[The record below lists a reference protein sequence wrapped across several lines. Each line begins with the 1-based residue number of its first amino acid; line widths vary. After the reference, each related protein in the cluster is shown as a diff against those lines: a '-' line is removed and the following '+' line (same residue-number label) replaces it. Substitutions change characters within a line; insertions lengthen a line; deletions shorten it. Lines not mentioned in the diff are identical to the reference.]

1 MQRKRLIYVIGN
13 AKNVGKTTVLKHI
26 ITKESSTC
34 VTSIGL
40 DGERFDSLTGGLK
53 PSITLDMNS
62 MVVTAERF
70 LDAHRFEIIQ
80 HVEHN
85 SIVGDIFLAK
95 VLLKSNVIVSGAT
108 LKAINALMNV
118 KGFDV
123 VVVDGALDRLIHA
136 GFADDSQLAIV
147 VGEGSP
153 AVGEHEVVSWFKR
166 VLSLLHIPLAPQSA
180 RAKLQNS
187 RSLRFLDSSGNVVEI
202 KAKSLLGED
211 VDLGK
216 LGSGWLYVP
225 GILFSTVAK
234 RFCNIKF
241 CLSNPFAL
249 VGSGPISANIYTVR
263 KIHIYG
269 VYTNF
274 FARPDLEK
282 KVHEIARMHGLSCEN
297 VLSVKFKEGFQ
308 WRASQ

>member
-13 AKNVGKTTVLKHI
+13 AKNVGKTTVLKHVVA
-26 ITKESSTC
+26 KESSAC

-53 PSITLDMNS
+53 PSITLDANS
-62 MVVTAERF
+62 RVVTAERF

-85 SIVGDIFLAK
+85 PIVGDIFLAR
-95 VLLKSNVIVSGAT
+95 VLLKSDVIVAGAT
-108 LKAINALMNV
+108 FKAINALMHV
-118 KGFDV
+118 EGFDV
-123 VVVDGALDRLIHA
+123 VIIDGALDRLIHA
-136 GFADDSQLAIV
+136 GFADDSQLAVV

-153 AVGEHEVVSWFKR
+153 AVGEHEVVSWLTK
-166 VLSLLHIPLAPQSA
+166 VLSLLHIPLAPQDVK
-180 RAKLQNS
+180 AKLQDS
-187 RSLRFLDSSGNVVEI
+187 HSLKFLDSSGNVVEV

-211 VDLGK
+211 VDLGR

-225 GILFSTVAK
+225 GILFSSVAK

-249 VGSGPISANIYTVR
+249 MGAGPISANIYTVR
-263 KIHIYG
+263 KIHIHG
-269 VYTNF
+269 VYTSF

-282 KVHEIARMHGLSCEN
+282 KVHEIARMYGLSCEN
-297 VLSVKFKEGFQ
+297 VLNAEFKEGFQ
-308 WRASQ
+308 

>member
-1 MQRKRLIYVIGN
+1 LQRKRLIYVIGN
-13 AKNVGKTTVLKHI
+13 AKNVGKTTVLKHVVA
-26 ITKESSTC
+26 KESSAC

-53 PSITLDMNS
+53 PSITLDANS
-62 MVVTAERF
+62 RVVTAERF

-85 SIVGDIFLAK
+85 PIVGDIFLAR
-95 VLLKSNVIVSGAT
+95 VLLKSDVIVAGAT
-108 LKAINALMNV
+108 FKAINALMNV

-136 GFADDSQLAIV
+136 GFADDSQLAVV

-153 AVGEHEVVSWFKR
+153 AVGEHEVVSWLIK
-166 VLSLLHIPLAPQSA
+166 VLSLLHIPLAPQDVK
-180 RAKLQNS
+180 AKLQNS
-187 RSLRFLDSSGNVVEI
+187 HSLKFLDSSGNVVEI

-211 VDLGK
+211 VDLRK

-225 GILFSTVAK
+225 GILFSSVAK

-249 VGSGPISANIYTVR
+249 VGTGPISANIYTVR
-263 KIHIYG
+263 KIHIHG
-269 VYTNF
+269 VYTSF

-282 KVHEIARMHGLSCEN
+282 KVHEIARMYGLSCEN
-297 VLSVKFKEGFQ
+297 VLSVEFKEGFQ
-308 WRASQ
+308 

>member
-1 MQRKRLIYVIGN
+1 MIGN
-13 AKNVGKTTVLKHI
+13 AKNVGKTTVLKHVVA
-26 ITKESSTC
+26 KESSAC

-53 PSITLDMNS
+53 PSITLDANS
-62 MVVTAERF
+62 RVVTAERF

-85 SIVGDIFLAK
+85 PIVGDIFLAR
-95 VLLKSNVIVSGAT
+95 VLLKSDVIVVGAT
-108 LKAINALMNV
+108 FKAINALMNV

-136 GFADDSQLAIV
+136 GFADDSQLAVV

-153 AVGEHEVVSWFKR
+153 AVGEHEVVSWLTK
-166 VLSLLHIPLAPQSA
+166 VLSLLHIPLAPQDVK
-180 RAKLQNS
+180 AKLQNS
-187 RSLRFLDSSGNVVEI
+187 HSLKFLDSSGNVVEV

-211 VDLGK
+211 VDLRK

-225 GILFSTVAK
+225 GILFSSVAK

-249 VGSGPISANIYTVR
+249 VGTGPISANIYTVR
-263 KIHIYG
+263 KIHIHG
-269 VYTNF
+269 VYTSF

-282 KVHEIARMHGLSCEN
+282 KVHEIARMYGLSCEN
-297 VLSVKFKEGFQ
+297 VLSVEFKEGFQ
-308 WRASQ
+308 